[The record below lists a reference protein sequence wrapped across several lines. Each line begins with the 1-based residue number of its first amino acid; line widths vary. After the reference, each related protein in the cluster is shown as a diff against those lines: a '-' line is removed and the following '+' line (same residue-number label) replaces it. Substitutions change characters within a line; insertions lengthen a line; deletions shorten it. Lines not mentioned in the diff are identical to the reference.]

1 MGSICLAVPITASDI
16 NIENLFDEQ
25 FNENQCSLSN
35 SRKFSESE

>member
-16 NIENLFDEQ
+16 NIDNLFV
-25 FNENQCSLSN
+25 CSDNYNSLRV